1 MVCGMRHPTSGL
13 SEDDLSRLTGTSNNT
28 SSSLSTSTNDNDN
41 DNIKSKN
48 KLTEEIVDISS
59 NPSEK
64 KSSHSYLPDI
74 IDPNDW
80 PKSSRKRKERHDST
94 SSNTQDRKLVRSNSE
109 EILQS
114 NDGRDAIRR
123 VSSSED
129 FKQPLHEVNENTE
142 RSLNTIKEHD
152 SREDSQQ
159 SKARLETSPARSRHA
174 PSRRYKDSDEMEYEN
189 ERRRSSER
197 FCKSR
202 AQSGRK
208 GVVKR
213 FGIIPKYRNDENV
226 YNAGFVSQFNVEE
239 RGTRKEEAAE
249 GEKLHDYND
258 NNLIDFH
265 VKAETS
271 AEELPWHTANS
282 KSVVTNEEQPVL
294 SRRFEHMDETESE
307 SAPKIIT
314 DNEPV
319 KSFRTFNKM
328 ENFKT
333 REMMQKRDSK
343 DAYESPDDRLKA
355 VNKKLLSLKKRLT
368 VCEEN
373 YEKKTGYRP
382 SQLDKYNDKHIK
394 SIMSEINKLK
404 KEKQEIKADPL
415 SAMGIKQR
423 KFCGDDIKVK
433 EGERLEMIR
442 DTLSE
447 IEKKLLDKR
456 EECNR
461 SNNLD
466 LLTAE
471 QLVIEKTSVQHALLY
486 FESMYGRPNT
496 KDERDLARNLYERYR
511 LLKRMVARSVQT
523 SSLGTF
529 GTELPTIMENEQ
541 LIFTSETTT
550 VTPLKNSPESGSP
563 NETRAL
569 LPIQSV
575 PTPIQSTLTQQQTL
589 PDYDDDEEESTTTT
603 TEETA
608 TAKQKPQQSSALF
621 GEKIQNMSVDELWT
635 FLDTTRDEKRE
646 VKRTIREF
654 ESLFEEQNGRKM
666 LKHDRVFI
674 EETYSNYKELKA
686 KVRLLQALVRK
697 HISH

>member
-1 MVCGMRHPTSGL
+1 MRHPTSGL

-28 SSSLSTSTNDNDN
+28 SSSLSTSTNDNN
-41 DNIKSKN
+41 ENISKSKKIN
-48 KLTEEIVDISS
+48 EEKVDISS
-59 NPSEK
+59 KPGEK

-94 SSNTQDRKLVRSNSE
+94 SSTTQDRKLVRSNSE

-114 NDGRDAIRR
+114 NDGRDNIRR

-142 RSLNTIKEHD
+142 RSLKTIIENDPKEDNH
-152 SREDSQQ
+152 
-159 SKARLETSPARSRHA
+159 KHHHKPRLETSPARSQRHA
-174 PSRRYKDSDEMEYEN
+174 PSRRFKDSDEMENEN

-226 YNAGFVSQFNVEE
+226 CNAGGFLSQFNVEE

-249 GEKLHDYND
+249 GQKLHDYND

-265 VKAETS
+265 VKAETP
-271 AEELPWHTANS
+271 AEELPWHTADKKN
-282 KSVVTNEEQPVL
+282 VETTEEQPVL
-294 SRRFEHMDETESE
+294 CRRFGFMGEAESNE
-307 SAPKIIT
+307 PKIIT

-319 KSFRTFNKM
+319 KSFRPFHIM
-328 ENFKT
+328 ENLEI

-343 DAYESPDDRLKA
+343 DAYEMPDDRLKA

-415 SAMGIKQR
+415 AGMSIKQR
-423 KFCGDDIKVK
+423 KFHGEEIKVK

-442 DTLSE
+442 ESLIE
-447 IEKKLLDKR
+447 IEKVSF
-456 EECNR
+456 CF
-461 SNNLD
+461 
-466 LLTAE
+466 
-471 QLVIEKTSVQHALLY
+471 I
-486 FESMYGRPNT
+486 
-496 KDERDLARNLYERYR
+496 
-511 LLKRMVARSVQT
+511 LKIW
-523 SSLGTF
+523 
-529 GTELPTIMENEQ
+529 E
-541 LIFTSETTT
+541 
-550 VTPLKNSPESGSP
+550 
-563 NETRAL
+563 
-569 LPIQSV
+569 
-575 PTPIQSTLTQQQTL
+575 
-589 PDYDDDEEESTTTT
+589 
-603 TEETA
+603 
-608 TAKQKPQQSSALF
+608 
-621 GEKIQNMSVDELWT
+621 
-635 FLDTTRDEKRE
+635 
-646 VKRTIREF
+646 
-654 ESLFEEQNGRKM
+654 
-666 LKHDRVFI
+666 
-674 EETYSNYKELKA
+674 
-686 KVRLLQALVRK
+686 
-697 HISH
+697 